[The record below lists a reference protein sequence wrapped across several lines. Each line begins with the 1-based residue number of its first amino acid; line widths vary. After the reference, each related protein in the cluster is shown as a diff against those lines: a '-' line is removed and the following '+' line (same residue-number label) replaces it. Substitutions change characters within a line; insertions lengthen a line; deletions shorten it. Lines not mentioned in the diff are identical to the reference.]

1 MEQTLSIIKPDAVKN
16 GFVDDIN
23 HLISENGLSI
33 LKSKKVKISR
43 EIAEKFYSEHSEKPF
58 FSELVEFMTSS
69 DSVVQ
74 VLQGKN
80 SKLPS

>member
-23 HLISENGLSI
+23 YLISENGLNI

-43 EIAEKFYSEHSEKPF
+43 EIAEKFYSEKIPPLEKKVTKCKKKASF
-58 FSELVEFMTSS
+58 F
-69 DSVVQ
+69 
-74 VLQGKN
+74 
-80 SKLPS
+80 